1 MLLEERQEDKTRWRR
16 EEVLVDRWYQIL
28 NTLLLSQAV
37 SLSELCQKTGFSKHK
52 IRSSMEMIN
61 DQLAS
66 IAEIRQVND
75 QFQLQIIDSQQFTL
89 VMAGTLKRES
99 DFNSSSKR
107 IAFVINKLLTNKY
120 VIIDD
125 LAEETGVSSSTM
137 KKDIKELKFILQK
150 YEMRICGVTN
160 KGLQI
165 TGSEMNSRLLLINH
179 VFDYFPEFFAYN
191 QEVDELLFSFCA
203 SLGVDQ
209 LNAALLKKS
218 LFVSLRRMDQ
228 QQTIAPNFLFYPNEA
243 VDNEKVEAFFFEIEL
258 LFKRTLSNSEKEFIQ
273 YPLYTN
279 NFKQIVLKET
289 DQAQLQAVF
298 YEMMAA
304 VQQEY
309 FIEIDKELLFSEL
322 KFHLMMLMNRLLFY
336 SKPTDIFLNEF
347 STTYPFAYKIAN
359 VAMTR
364 LGTIIHREPSKTE
377 ISYLA
382 IYFELFLQKKYQMNK
397 QTVAIVANVSS
408 GVTALIKQQVLDVI
422 GKETEIVQYSEEQA
436 LKTNFD
442 VYSLVFSTI
451 PLDKQVTNTVVIRIA
466 NLFNGFVLNNDWL
479 KLYTTN
485 TVSLSQQPIYLK
497 KLNEAETYEI
507 NLKEMIGILE
517 KKALVDQEFR
527 TRIEKLDSRKANFYH
542 NQIAFPHTI
551 NQKNDQIIL
560 FIATS
565 KNGIVFQQEKIQ
577 AIILL
582 AIPETIS
589 GEMETELLA
598 LYDFIFKI
606 MENESLKQQLLT
618 VNSTQ
623 ELIKIIKTG
632 GII

>member
-1 MLLEERQEDKTRWRR
+1 MLLVERQEDKTRWRR

-52 IRSSMEMIN
+52 IRSSVEMIN

-66 IAEIRQVND
+66 IAEIKQVND

-107 IAFVINKLLTNKY
+107 IAFVINKLLANKY

-150 YEMRICGVTN
+150 YEMKLCGVTN

-165 TGSEMNSRLLLINH
+165 TGNEMNSRLLLINH
-179 VFDYFPEFFAYN
+179 VFDFFPEFFAQN
-191 QEVDELLFSFCA
+191 QEVDELLFSFCE

-228 QQTIAPNFLFYPNEA
+228 QQTIAPNFLFYPNET

-364 LGTIIHREPSKTE
+364 LGAIIHREPSKTE

-451 PLDKQVTNTVVIRIA
+451 PLDKQVTNTVVIRVA

-507 NLKEMIGILE
+507 NLKEMIEILE
-517 KKALVDQEFR
+517 KQALVDQEFR
-527 TRIEKLDSRKANFYH
+527 ARIEKLDSKKANFYH

-551 NQKNDQIIL
+551 NQKNDQIVL